1 MYTQH
6 IIPVEYINVLS
17 SVAVIT
23 SLKALLPASFDVA
36 LNERLVEMGFLPFII
51 HVFLSHLSIIFI
63 INMINK
69 F

>member
-17 SVAVIT
+17 SVAVVT

-51 HVFLSHLSIIFI
+51 HVFLSHL
-63 INMINK
+63 
-69 F
+69 

>member
-17 SVAVIT
+17 SVVVIT

-51 HVFLSHLSIIFI
+51 HVFLSHL
-63 INMINK
+63 
-69 F
+69 

>member
-23 SLKALLPASFDVA
+23 SLNALFPASFDVA
-36 LNERLVEMGFLPFII
+36 LNERLVEMGCLPFII
-51 HVFLSHLSIIFI
+51 HVFLSHL
-63 INMINK
+63 
-69 F
+69 